1 MKTKN
6 MLYLIAALFCA
17 ATLTTTLSACGDDE
31 EDPDPSWWADG
42 GKKPG
47 SNPDDPNNPGSNPD
61 DPNNPGSTP
70 DNPNNP
76 GSNPDDPNNP
86 GSNPDNPNNPGSN
99 PDNPNNPGS
108 NPDNP
113 NNPGSNPDTP
123 NSYASQEQVSIAMQ
137 LLSGGT
143 RTLQLPNYGG
153 DQSRWYSNNPEVA
166 TVDQE
171 GRATGLST
179 GRAIITADGHVRG
192 TFYVQVV
199 DPSTILTLS
208 AGPTSSDGNVLFF
221 SHTDITNWY
230 DDVITLTDIVF
241 TNGTQEGTTEYHGLN
256 EVLQPTRYNIS
267 AVMNSGFGRNQA
279 QQPGQNIL
287 PFSAHFQIGSMPW
300 AIITFTYN
308 NKTFTINT
316 EVQFQ

>member
-6 MLYLIAALFCA
+6 IIHLMAALFCA
-17 ATLTTTLSACGDDE
+17 VSLTTTFSACSPSDE
-31 EDPDPSWWADG
+31 EDPDPTWWADG

-61 DPNNPGSTP
+61 DPNNPGSNP

-76 GSNPDDPNNP
+76 GSNPDDPINP
-86 GSNPDNPNNPGSN
+86 ESGEIAGYTQ
-99 PDNPNNPGS
+99 
-108 NPDNP
+108 
-113 NNPGSNPDTP
+113 PDT
-123 NSYASQEQVSIAMQ
+123 AMQ
-137 LLSGGT
+137 LLSGAT
-143 RTLQLPNYGG
+143 RTLQLQNHGG
-153 DQSRWYSNNPEVA
+153 DQSRWYSSNPEVA

-179 GRAIITADGHVRG
+179 GRAVITADGHVRG

-267 AVMNSGFGRNQA
+267 AVMNSGFGRNEA

-287 PFSAHFQIGSMPW
+287 PFSTHFQIGSMPW

>member
-6 MLYLIAALFCA
+6 IIHLMAALFCA
-17 ATLTTTLSACGDDE
+17 VSLTTTFSACSPSDE

-42 GKKPG
+42 GKKPQ
-47 SNPDDPNNPGSNPD
+47 SEPDD
-61 DPNNPGSTP
+61 
-70 DNPNNP
+70 PNNP

-86 GSNPDNPNNPGSN
+86 GSNPDNPNNPGGN
-99 PDNPNNPGS
+99 PDDPNNPGS

-113 NNPGSNPDTP
+113 NNPGSNPDDPINPESGEIAGYTQP
-123 NSYASQEQVSIAMQ
+123 DTAMQ
-137 LLSGGT
+137 LLSGAT
-143 RTLQLPNYGG
+143 RTLQLRDYLGNYVG
-153 DQSRWYSNNPEVA
+153 DQSRWYSSNPEVA

-179 GRAIITADGHVRG
+179 GRAVITADGQHVRG

-230 DDVITLTDIVF
+230 DDVITLTDIVI

-287 PFSAHFQIGSMPW
+287 PFSTHFQIGTMPW
-300 AIITFTYN
+300 AIITYTYN
-308 NKTFTINT
+308 NKTYSIQT
-316 EVQFQ
+316 EIQ